1 MMQTGQNKYGM
12 QTFNQ
17 ALATLVYRKL
27 ITQEQAVTVSSF
39 PDELTD
45 MMSRGAGL
53 IGAPAPGAGGAPAAG
68 AAARRG

>member
-1 MMQTGQNKYGM
+1 M

-27 ITQEQAVTVSSF
+27 ITQEQAVSVSSF
-39 PDELTD
+39 PDELTE

-53 IGAPAPGAGGAPAAG
+53 IGGPAAGAPAPAAG
-68 AAARRG
+68 TASRRV